1 LAQDCQFL
9 RWATAFTGLFA
20 GGGWQWHDK
29 ANMKREL
36 KIAIADLQ
44 RAFNKSELT
53 GLWVMFSAEGT
64 SIGVTDAE
72 GKTENFD
79 LPPDAFDDEDD

>member
-1 LAQDCQFL
+1 M

-20 GGGWQWHDK
+20 AGGWHDK
-29 ANMKREL
+29 ASMKREL

-44 RAFNKSELT
+44 RAFNRSELT

-72 GKTENFD
+72 GKTENID
-79 LPPDAFDDEDD
+79 LPPGAFDDEDD